1 MKVLFIERKKLSL
14 FLKEKTHE
22 KINSIN
28 MSLRYPQILRMDYCC
43 NLKCFNKSTKEVLVD
58 IAITVKM
65 GHLLL

>member
-1 MKVLFIERKKLSL
+1 MKVLFIERKKLSP

-22 KINSIN
+22 KINRIN
-28 MSLRYPQILRMDYCC
+28 ISLRFLQILIMGYCC